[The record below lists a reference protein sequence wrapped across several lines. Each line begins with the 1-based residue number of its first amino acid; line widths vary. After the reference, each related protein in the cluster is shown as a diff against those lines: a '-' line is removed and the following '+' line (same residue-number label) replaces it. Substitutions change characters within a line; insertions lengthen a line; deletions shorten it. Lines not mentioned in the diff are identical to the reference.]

1 MTLKQMLPLV
11 GLVALVGCAGST
23 GPTCLVS
30 EPQLADSLGIE
41 VTVNAQVKTA
51 QCAESEHDF

>member
-23 GPTCLVS
+23 GPNCLVS
-30 EPQLADSLGIE
+30 QPQVADSLGIE
-41 VTVNAQVKTA
+41 ITVNAQVRTE
-51 QCAESEHDF
+51 QCAETEHDF